1 MGIMDQAKKVID
13 IMRRDDVRNAG
24 ATLADAFES
33 VSRSSGAANP
43 TSIETV
49 FNGPNSLARRLFES
63 SHKGARWDNIVMNK
77 GKEGDEWRLSGRRV
91 AAGFVGAS
99 SLGRLASGGGIYK
112 DADGNTDIIGIPF
125 I

>member
-1 MGIMDQAKKVID
+1 MGLMPD
-13 IMRRDDVRNAG
+13 ISKLLSNEVKTAMHNY
-24 ATLADAFES
+24 TLADALGMA
-33 VSRSSGAANP
+33 SRSSGAANP

-63 SHKGARWDNIVMNK
+63 THEGARWDNIVMNK
-77 GKEGDEWRLSGRRV
+77 GKEGEEWSLSGRRV

-99 SLGRLASGGGIYK
+99 SIGRLASGGGIYK

>member
-1 MGIMDQAKKVID
+1 MGIMNQAEELFR
-13 IMRRDDVRNAG
+13 IMRTDEFKNVSQSLSNAFG
-24 ATLADAFES
+24 M
-33 VSRSSGAANP
+33 AARGSEAIKP
-43 TSIETV
+43 STSETI

-63 SHKGARWDNIVMNK
+63 SHEGARWDNIVMNK
-77 GKEGDEWRLSGRRV
+77 GKGEDEWRLSGRRV

>member
-1 MGIMDQAKKVID
+1 MGLMPDISKLLSDEVKTSMKKYTL
-13 IMRRDDVRNAG
+13 DDALKM
-24 ATLADAFES
+24 A
-33 VSRSSGAANP
+33 SRSSGAANP

-49 FNGPNSLARRLFES
+49 FNGPNSLARRLFKS
-63 SHKGARWDNIVMNK
+63 SHKGARWDNIVINK

-99 SLGRLASGGGIYK
+99 AFGRLASGGGIYK

>member
-1 MGIMDQAKKVID
+1 MGIMTGVTEFLNKMNDKKVQGAVD
-13 IMRRDDVRNAG
+13 TLAG
-24 ATLADAFES
+24 AIES

-77 GKEGDEWRLSGRRV
+77 GDDEWRLSGRRV

>member
-63 SHKGARWDNIVMNK
+63 SHEGARWDNIVMNK
-77 GKEGDEWRLSGRRV
+77 GKEEWRLSGRRV

>member
-1 MGIMDQAKKVID
+1 MGLMPD
-13 IMRRDDVRNAG
+13 ISKLLSNEVKTSMKNYN
-24 ATLADAFES
+24 LYDALEMA
-33 VSRSSGAANP
+33 SRSSGAANP

-63 SHKGARWDNIVMNK
+63 SHEGARWDNIVMNK
-77 GKEGDEWRLSGRRV
+77 GKGKDEWRLSGRRV

-112 DADGNTDIIGIPF
+112 DADGNTDIIGVPF

>member
-13 IMRRDDVRNAG
+13 IMDRRNAG

-63 SHKGARWDNIVMNK
+63 THEGARWDNIVMNK
-77 GKEGDEWRLSGRRV
+77 GDDQWRLSGRRV

-112 DADGNTDIIGIPF
+112 DADRNTDIIGIP
-125 I
+125 

>member
-13 IMRRDDVRNAG
+13 IMYRQDVRNAG

-33 VSRSSGAANP
+33 VSRGSGAANP

-77 GKEGDEWRLSGRRV
+77 GKEGDQWRLSGRRV

-99 SLGRLASGGGIYK
+99 AFGRLASGGGIYK

>member
-1 MGIMDQAKKVID
+1 MGLMPD
-13 IMRRDDVRNAG
+13 ISKLLTNEVKTAMHNSLD
-24 ATLADAFES
+24 DAFKMA
-33 VSRSSGAANP
+33 SRSSGAANP

-99 SLGRLASGGGIYK
+99 AFGRLASGGGIYK
-112 DADGNTDIIGIPF
+112 DADGNTDIIGVPF

>member
-1 MGIMDQAKKVID
+1 MGIMTDVTKFLNKMNDEKVQGA
-13 IMRRDDVRNAG
+13 VNTLAG
-24 ATLADAFES
+24 AIES

-63 SHKGARWDNIVMNK
+63 SHEGARWDNIVMNK
-77 GKEGDEWRLSGRRV
+77 GKEDKWRLSGRRV

-99 SLGRLASGGGIYK
+99 AFGRLASGGGIYK
-112 DADGNTDIIGIPF
+112 DADGNTDIIGVPF

>member
-1 MGIMDQAKKVID
+1 MGIMTDVTKFLDKMKDEKVQ
-13 IMRRDDVRNAG
+13 G
-24 ATLADAFES
+24 AVNTLAGAFES

-49 FNGPNSLARRLFES
+49 FNGPNSLARRLFKS

-77 GKEGDEWRLSGRRV
+77 GKEGEEWSLSGRRV

>member
-13 IMRRDDVRNAG
+13 IMGRQDVRNAG

-33 VSRSSGAANP
+33 VSRGSGAANP

-49 FNGPNSLARRLFES
+49 FNGPNSLARKLFKS
-63 SHKGARWDNIVMNK
+63 SHEGARWDNIVMNK
-77 GKEGDEWRLSGRRV
+77 GKDEWRLSGRRV
-91 AAGFVGAS
+91 AGAFVGAS
-99 SLGRLASGGGIYK
+99 ALGRLASGGGIYK
-112 DADGNTDIIGIPF
+112 DADGNTDIIGVPF

>member
-1 MGIMDQAKKVID
+1 MGIMTDVTKFLDKMKDEKVQ
-13 IMRRDDVRNAG
+13 G
-24 ATLADAFES
+24 AVNTLAEAFDM

-49 FNGPNSLARRLFES
+49 FNGKNSLARRLFES
-63 SHKGARWDNIVMNK
+63 SHEGARWDNIVMNK
-77 GKEGDEWRLSGRRV
+77 GEDEWRLSGRRV

-99 SLGRLASGGGIYK
+99 AFGRLASGGGIYK

>member
-1 MGIMDQAKKVID
+1 MGLMPD
-13 IMRRDDVRNAG
+13 ISKLLSNEVKTAMNNY
-24 ATLADAFES
+24 TLADALGMA
-33 VSRSSGAANP
+33 SRSSGAANP

-63 SHKGARWDNIVMNK
+63 THEGARWDNIVMNK
-77 GKEGDEWRLSGRRV
+77 GKEGEEWSLSGRRV

-99 SLGRLASGGGIYK
+99 SIGRLASGGGIYK

>member
-1 MGIMDQAKKVID
+1 MGIMTDVTKFLNKMNDKKVQ
-13 IMRRDDVRNAG
+13 G
-24 ATLADAFES
+24 AVDTLVDAFGMT
-33 VSRSSGAANP
+33 SRGTEAIRPSTA
-43 TSIETV
+43 ETV

-63 SHKGARWDNIVMNK
+63 SHEGARWDNIVMNK

>member
-1 MGIMDQAKKVID
+1 MGIMT
-13 IMRRDDVRNAG
+13 DVTKFLDKMKDKNVQG
-24 ATLADAFES
+24 AVNTLAEAFGMA
-33 VSRSSGAANP
+33 SRGSGAANP

-63 SHKGARWDNIVMNK
+63 SHEGARWDNMVMNK
-77 GKEGDEWRLSGRRV
+77 GKEDEWRLSGRRV

-112 DADGNTDIIGIPF
+112 DADGNTDIIGVPF

>member
-1 MGIMDQAKKVID
+1 
-13 IMRRDDVRNAG
+13 MRRDDVRKAG

-63 SHKGARWDNIVMNK
+63 SQGARWDNIVMNK

>member
-1 MGIMDQAKKVID
+1 MGLMPD
-13 IMRRDDVRNAG
+13 ISKLLSNEVKTSMKNYN
-24 ATLADAFES
+24 LYDALEMA
-33 VSRSSGAANP
+33 SRSSGAANP

-63 SHKGARWDNIVMNK
+63 SNKGARWDNIVMNK
-77 GKEGDEWRLSGRRV
+77 GKGEDEWRLSGRRV

>member
-13 IMRRDDVRNAG
+13 IMGRQDVRNAG

-33 VSRSSGAANP
+33 VSRGSGAANP
-43 TSIETV
+43 TSIETI
-49 FNGPNSLARRLFES
+49 FNGPNSLARSLFKS
-63 SHKGARWDNIVMNK
+63 SHEGARWDNIVMNK
-77 GKEGDEWRLSGRRV
+77 GKDEWRLSGRRV
-91 AAGFVGAS
+91 AGAFVGAS
-99 SLGRLASGGGIYK
+99 ALGRLASGGGIYK

>member
-1 MGIMDQAKKVID
+1 MGIMTGVTEFLNKMNDKKVQ
-13 IMRRDDVRNAG
+13 G
-24 ATLADAFES
+24 AVDTLAGAFES

-49 FNGPNSLARRLFES
+49 FNGPNSLARRLFKS
-63 SHKGARWDNIVMNK
+63 SHEGARWDNIVMNK
-77 GKEGDEWRLSGRRV
+77 GNDEWRLSGRRV

>member
-1 MGIMDQAKKVID
+1 MGIMTGVTEFLNKMNNDKNVQ
-13 IMRRDDVRNAG
+13 G
-24 ATLADAFES
+24 AVNTLAEAFS
-33 VSRSSGAANP
+33 MASRSSGAANP

-63 SHKGARWDNIVMNK
+63 SHKGARWDNIIMNK
-77 GKEGDEWRLSGRRV
+77 GKDEWRLSGRRV

-112 DADGNTDIIGIPF
+112 DADGNTDIIGVPF

>member
-1 MGIMDQAKKVID
+1 MGIMTNVTKFLDKMKDEKVQ
-13 IMRRDDVRNAG
+13 G
-24 ATLADAFES
+24 AVNTLAEAFDMA
-33 VSRSSGAANP
+33 SRGSGAANP

-49 FNGPNSLARRLFES
+49 FNGSNSLARSLFES

-77 GKEGDEWRLSGRRV
+77 GGDEWRLSGRRV

>member
-13 IMRRDDVRNAG
+13 IIRRDDVRNAG

-63 SHKGARWDNIVMNK
+63 SKGARWDNIVMNK
-77 GKEGDEWRLSGRRV
+77 GKEGEEWRLSGRRV

-99 SLGRLASGGGIYK
+99 AFGRLASGGGIYK

>member
-1 MGIMDQAKKVID
+1 MGLMPD
-13 IMRRDDVRNAG
+13 ISKLLTNEMQKY
-24 ATLADAFES
+24 TLYDALKMA
-33 VSRSSGAANP
+33 SRGSGAANP

-63 SHKGARWDNIVMNK
+63 SQGARWDNIVMNK
-77 GKEGDEWRLSGRRV
+77 GKEDEWRLSGRRV

-99 SLGRLASGGGIYK
+99 AFGRLASGGGIYK

>member
-1 MGIMDQAKKVID
+1 MGLMPD
-13 IMRRDDVRNAG
+13 ISKLLSNEVKTSMKNYN
-24 ATLADAFES
+24 LYDALEMA
-33 VSRSSGAANP
+33 SRSSGAANP

-63 SHKGARWDNIVMNK
+63 THKGARWDNIVMNK
-77 GKEGDEWRLSGRRV
+77 GKGEDEWSLSGRRV

-99 SLGRLASGGGIYK
+99 AFGRLASGGGIYK

>member
-1 MGIMDQAKKVID
+1 MGLMPD
-13 IMRRDDVRNAG
+13 ISKLLSNEVKTSMKNYN
-24 ATLADAFES
+24 LYDALEMA
-33 VSRSSGAANP
+33 SRSSGAANP

-63 SHKGARWDNIVMNK
+63 THKGARWDNIVMNK
-77 GKEGDEWRLSGRRV
+77 GKGEDEWSLSGRRV

-99 SLGRLASGGGIYK
+99 AFGRLASGGGIYK
-112 DADGNTDIIGIPF
+112 DADGNTDIIGVPF

>member
-1 MGIMDQAKKVID
+1 MGIMDQAIKVID
-13 IMRRDDVRNAG
+13 TIRRDDVRNAG

-77 GKEGDEWRLSGRRV
+77 GEDEWRLSGRRV

-99 SLGRLASGGGIYK
+99 ALGRLASGGGIYK
-112 DADGNTDIIGIPF
+112 DADGNTDIIGVPF